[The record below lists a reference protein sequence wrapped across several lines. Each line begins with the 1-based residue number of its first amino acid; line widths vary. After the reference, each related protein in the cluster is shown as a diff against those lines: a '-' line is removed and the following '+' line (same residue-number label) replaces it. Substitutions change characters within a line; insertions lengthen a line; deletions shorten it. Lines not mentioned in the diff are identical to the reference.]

1 MWVHIDLKRRL
12 ACCVTAIKSPQ
23 QSGPS
28 ERMELMHPSLNRTI
42 LHSISA
48 EKVQICRRVRRGID
62 DDKLRATCQLV
73 VHVVRGRP
81 PKSAGR
87 CLLEGIGFRAVRTI
101 KVLGVSVEWSEREP
115 KPLSSGQKIC
125 SRPDSR
131 HTSPTDIV
139 LHVP

>member
-1 MWVHIDLKRRL
+1 
-12 ACCVTAIKSPQ
+12 
-23 QSGPS
+23 
-28 ERMELMHPSLNRTI
+28 MELMHPSLNRTI

-48 EKVQICRRVRRGID
+48 EKVQICRRGRRGID